1 MIDLLIAREERANH
15 LNRLSKEYQ
24 NNPIV
29 ILKLNTPGE
38 NKNLTSLLFV
48 HYLFHEIILNEFK
61 TKIIKS
67 TKIKSLDGDYFY
79 YVIKMDPLK
88 VKEKTVFLEENHPL
102 GKLVDLDVYLETA
115 ISRTSLN
122 YQNRKCLICDND
134 AIICTRSKAH
144 SLEDVLN
151 KITEITKAYLLEDI
165 YNKTL
170 NAFYSE
176 LDLYPKFGL
185 VSKENNGAHQDM
197 DYQMFIN
204 SFNAIKPFLKEFIL
218 VGLNDIDN
226 PKNLQ
231 EIGKRAEEAMFKA
244 TNNVN
249 TIKGL
254 IFLLGIFLPVISK
267 AILNYQK
274 IPDISLEI
282 KRISEE
288 IIGDYYLSL
297 EKKELKTHGDIIYIK
312 NHKKGIRG
320 EALNGLKNIF
330 IIPPFSTYSR
340 KNQMMEYF
348 IQLMS
353 LIDDTTIIHKTNL
366 QTLNEVKKTMQELVD
381 NGGYLNNIN
390 KVEKLSQEYLE
401 RNISPGGASDM
412 LVIKILFESL
422 AKEYE
427 LR

>member
-1 MIDLLIAREERANH
+1 MIDLLMAREERANH
-15 LNRLSKEYQ
+15 ITKLSKEYQ
-24 NNPIV
+24 NKAIV

-38 NKNLTSLLFV
+38 NKNLTTLLFV
-48 HYLFHEIILNEFK
+48 RHLFHEIILNEFK
-61 TKIIKS
+61 TKIIKAAK
-67 TKIKSLDGDYFY
+67 TKSLDGDYFY
-79 YVIKMDPLK
+79 YVITMDPLK

-102 GKLVDLDVYLETA
+102 GKLVDLDVYFKTA
-115 ISRTSLN
+115 ISRKSLN

-144 SLEDVLN
+144 SLEEVLN
-151 KITEITKAYLLEDI
+151 KISEITKAYLLEDI
-165 YNKTL
+165 YHKTL

-185 VSKENNGAHQDM
+185 VSKENNGVHQDM
-197 DYQMFIN
+197 DYQMFLK

-226 PKNLQ
+226 VKNLQ

-254 IFLLGIFLPVISK
+254 IFLLGIFLPAISK

-274 IPDISLEI
+274 IPEITLEI
-282 KRISEE
+282 KRISAA
-288 IIGDYYLSL
+288 IIGDYYLFL
-297 EKKELKTHGDIIYIK
+297 DKKKDKTHGDIIYLK
-312 NHKKGIRG
+312 DHQKGIRG
-320 EALNGLKNIF
+320 EALTGLKKIF
-330 IIPPFSTYSR
+330 TIPPFLAYSK

-366 QTLNEVKKTMQELVD
+366 QTLNEVKKTMQEIVD

-390 KVEKLSQEYLE
+390 KVEKLSQAYLK
-401 RNISPGGASDM
+401 RKISPGGASDM